1 MSNTRTITAL
11 LAFVATFIFSAGLVR
26 IIFPV
31 PVVKYVYTERQRTFE
46 RRSSNDIE
54 AFLLRDIRNGEE
66 RQDYR
71 YADDYAGEVMDYW
84 KASSNM
90 DASRFPQDF
99 QDAWRVHMQAWGDY
113 AVYLQDKKASNRNY
127 SCGLEKRYNA
137 EINRTWEEVLR
148 IGRTYGAY
156 IRQ

>member
-11 LAFVATFIFSAGLVR
+11 IAFVATFIFSAGLVR
-26 IIFPV
+26 IIFPA
-31 PVVKYVYTERQRTFE
+31 PVVKYVYTERPRTFE
-46 RRSSNDIE
+46 RSANEIE
-54 AFLLRDIRNGEE
+54 SFLLQDIRNGES

-71 YADDYAGEVMDYW
+71 YTEDYSGEVMNYW
-84 KASSNM
+84 QASSSM

-99 QDAWRVHMQAWGDY
+99 QNAWRLHMQAWGDY
-113 AVYLQDKKASNRNY
+113 AQYLQGKKSSKSNY

-148 IGRTYGAY
+148 IGRTYGANV
-156 IRQ
+156 R